1 MGTSTCVC
9 CPLCCCLYLWWIT
22 SLFRFYS
29 EMYSAKIRAA
39 SSTLRAQGRV
49 L

>member
-1 MGTSTCVC
+1 MPHKAGIPVLLIVSGGT
-9 CPLCCCLYLWWIT
+9 
-22 SLFRFYS
+22 YS
-29 EMYSAKIRAA
+29 DMYSAKMRAA